1 MLRLTYN
8 PAYPYHVVMMK
19 HGSFIATEKTVKA
32 QQTRPDGLSLTEE
45 GYISNFRFGSQ
56 QSITRNWHMPMHQT
70 DTLFHKA
77 KAGMNFIFGCD
88 ADNHAVNI
96 VPKECLVRIT
106 KAEDG
111 GMGGRGAWKPG
122 TDGSSPDAENE
133 RTKKYF
139 SGGFAAAGGGGT
151 FEQLLN
157 S

>member
-1 MLRLTYN
+1 MLRVTYN
-8 PAYPYHVVMMK
+8 AAYPYHVIMMK

-32 QQTRPDGLSLTEE
+32 QQTRRDGLSLTED

-77 KAGMNFIFGCD
+77 KISMSFLFGYEG
-88 ADNHAVNI
+88 DNHGVNT

-111 GMGGRGAWKPG
+111 GPGGRGLWQPG
-122 TDGSSPDAENE
+122 QTGMSPANENE
-133 RTKKYF
+133 TMRQYLAGGYVNG
-139 SGGFAAAGGGGT
+139 SGGEPGGY
-151 FEQLLN
+151 E
-157 S
+157 